1 MIHRN
6 SYFGRA
12 VGRWGLI
19 AAAIAVFVA
28 PAAAADLPVKA
39 PPPAAPT
46 WDGVYLGASIGWEKT
61 DTNWSTTCFTG
72 NGTCSDGFF
81 VDGSSPYNFST
92 SGARYG
98 GYFGVNWQV
107 LPAWVVGVEAD
118 AAWMNQSSRVTGLIG
133 CVTFCGFLPGS
144 PAGDSTSVGTNWD
157 GSIRARAG
165 YLVTPAVLVYGTAGL
180 ALKESTASMSCVM
193 RPFSPVVPFH
203 RRPELCEPRAD
214 GVRDVAGGG
223 IEYRQRGKLVRP
235 RGEYRPTQDG
245 TSQWSPVF
253 FREGHHW
260 TKCTPRSAVIAQMA
274 IPSASTIS
282 SEGRRFATTDAPP
295 LGLP

>member
-1 MIHRN
+1 MINRN
-6 SYFGRA
+6 SDFGRA

-19 AAAIAVFVA
+19 AAAIAALIA

-46 WDGVYLGASIGWEKT
+46 WDGVYLGGSIGWEKT

-72 NGTCSDGFF
+72 NGSCTDGFF

-92 SGARYG
+92 TGARYG

-180 ALKESTASMSCVM
+180 ALKESTASMSCDAAI
-193 RPFSPVVPFH
+193 SPWCLFTEGQNYVSRVQT
-203 RRPELCEPRAD
+203 
-214 GVRDVAGGG
+214 GWTAGGG
-223 IEYRQRGKLVRP
+223 IEYRAWGNWFV
-235 RGEYRPTQDG
+235 RGEYRYSGYQ
-245 TSQWSPVF
+245 SWSPVF
-253 FREGHHW
+253 FQGTTDEVHATLSSH
-260 TKCTPRSAVIAQMA
+260 SQMA
-274 IPSASTIS
+274 I
-282 SEGRRFATTDAPP
+282 F
-295 LGLP
+295 GLHYLFGGTPVRNN

>member
-1 MIHRN
+1 MDRL
-6 SYFGRA
+6 
-12 VGRWGLI
+12 GLI
-19 AAAIAVFVA
+19 AAAIAAFIA

-39 PPPAAPT
+39 PPPAVAT

-72 NGTCSDGFF
+72 DGSCTDGFF

-118 AAWMNQSSRVTGLIG
+118 AAWINQSSRVTGLIG

-144 PAGDSTSVGTNWD
+144 PAGDSTSVSTSWD

-165 YLVTPAVLVYGTAGL
+165 YLVTPAALVYGTAGL
-180 ALKESTASMSCVM
+180 ALKESTASMSCDAAT
-193 RPFSPVVPFH
+193 SPWCIFNEGQTMVSRVQT
-203 RRPELCEPRAD
+203 
-214 GVRDVAGGG
+214 GWTAGGG
-223 IEYRQRGKLVRP
+223 VEYRAWGNWFV
-235 RGEYRPTQDG
+235 RGEYRYSGYQSWSPAFFQG
-245 TSQWSPVF
+245 TSDEVHATLSS
-253 FREGHHW
+253 H
-260 TKCTPRSAVIAQMA
+260 SQMA
-274 IPSASTIS
+274 I
-282 SEGRRFATTDAPP
+282 F
-295 LGLP
+295 GLHYLFGGTPVRN